1 MDIESSIQKIIKIQN
16 VGKQIAKKKLIETT
30 EGKDSCHWGR
40 KLSIKEDLWI
50 MENLFLI
57 SLKSKSLKMMALPN
71 ISKEEN
77 KLIEKFKLKM

>member
-1 MDIESSIQKIIKIQN
+1 
-16 VGKQIAKKKLIETT
+16 
-30 EGKDSCHWGR
+30 
-40 KLSIKEDLWI
+40 

-77 KLIEKFKLKM
+77 KLIEKFKLKMQMKLIRY